1 MLMNDFYT
9 VVKQESGEGSINA
22 TIRFNKE
29 HAIFKGHFPGLPIV
43 PGVCMVQLTRELVEQ
58 VTTQSLQLNSA
69 TSIKFL
75 SVINPD
81 ANPEVNI
88 QIMYLLQQ
96 HEHVVQATI
105 SFESIIFFKFK
116 GAFVKHGYN

>member
-9 VVKQESGEGSINA
+9 LVKQESDEGSVNS

-29 HAIFKGHFPGLPIV
+29 HAIFKGHFPGLPVV

-58 VTTQSLQLNSA
+58 VTTQSLQLASA

-75 SVINPD
+75 SVINPEI
-81 ANPEVNI
+81 NPEVNI
-88 QIMYLLQQ
+88 QITYLLQQ
-96 HEHVVQATI
+96 HEYVVQATI
-105 SFESIIFFKFK
+105 SFESTIFFKFK
-116 GAFVKHGYN
+116 GAIVKHGYN

>member
-9 VVKQESGEGSINA
+9 VVKQESGDGLINA
-22 TIRFNKE
+22 TICFNKE
-29 HAIFKGHFPGLPIV
+29 HSIFKGHFPGLPIV

-58 VTTQSLQLNSA
+58 VTTQSLQLTTA
-69 TSIKFL
+69 DSIKFL
-75 SVINPD
+75 SVINPEI
-81 ANPEVNI
+81 NPEVNI
-88 QIMYLLQQ
+88 KITYLLQQ

-105 SFESIIFFKFK
+105 SLESTIFFKFK